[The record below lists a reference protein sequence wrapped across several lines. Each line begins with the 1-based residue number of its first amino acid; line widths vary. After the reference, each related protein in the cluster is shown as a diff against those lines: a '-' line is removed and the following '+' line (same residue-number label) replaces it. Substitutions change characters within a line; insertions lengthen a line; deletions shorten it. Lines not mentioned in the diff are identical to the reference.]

1 MTLLTSIKGLTVVA
15 LSLSGAKY
23 YRLATSI
30 LISLLMLSGPTAW
43 SATPSAIEQLRNFGM
58 QVTSAEG
65 AFTQRTFGAQGQT
78 APDQTGTFIF
88 ERPGR
93 FRWQVTAPYRQL
105 ILTDG
110 QDLYQYD
117 PDLSQVTVRT
127 VGNSLGDSPAAV
139 LFGNGQID
147 EAFTLSPLP
156 EQDGLVW
163 LRAVPKQSDSGLRQI
178 DMGLQNGLPVK
189 LLLEDGFGQTTQV
202 DITSLVPKAN
212 LPADTFA
219 FKLPPNTDL
228 VRLQ

>member
-1 MTLLTSIKGLTVVA
+1 MKGLAVGT
-15 LSLSGAKY
+15 LCFSGTKY
-23 YRLATSI
+23 YRLASFL
-30 LISLLMLSGPTAW
+30 LISLLTLSGATAW
-43 SATPSAIEQLRNFGM
+43 SATPTAIEQLRNFGV

-78 APDQTGTFIF
+78 APDQTGTFVF

-93 FRWQVTAPYRQL
+93 FRWQVTEPYRQL

-117 PDLSQVTVRT
+117 PDLSQVTVRS
-127 VGNSLGDSPAAV
+127 VGKSLGDSPAAV
-139 LFGNGQID
+139 LFGNGQVD
-147 EAFTLSPLP
+147 EAFTLTPLP
-156 EQDGLVW
+156 DQDGLVW
-163 LRAVPKQSDSGLRQI
+163 LRAVPKLSDSGLRQI

-189 LLLEDGFGQTTQV
+189 LLLQDGFGQTTQV
-202 DITSLVPKAN
+202 DITSLVPKDN